1 MGYQYNAMISPVIGI
16 VQETNC
22 SNFIYNFSKKAIFK
36 KLIVNKSYT
45 KKLKKLYFF
54 IILWLKQIM

>member
-1 MGYQYNAMISPVIGI
+1 MISPVIGI

-36 KLIVNKSYT
+36 KLIVNKSYR
-45 KKLKKLYFF
+45 KKLEKLYFL

>member
-1 MGYQYNAMISPVIGI
+1 MGYQYNAMISAVIGI
-16 VQETNC
+16 VQQTNC

-36 KLIVNKSYT
+36 KLINKSYR

>member
-1 MGYQYNAMISPVIGI
+1 MISPVIGI

-22 SNFIYNFSKKAIFK
+22 LNFIYNFSKKAIFK
-36 KLIVNKSYT
+36 KIIVNKSYR

-54 IILWLKQIM
+54 RILWLKQIM

>member
-1 MGYQYNAMISPVIGI
+1 MISPVIGI

-22 SNFIYNFSKKAIFK
+22 SNFIYNFSKIAIFK
-36 KLIVNKSYT
+36 KLIVNKRYR
-45 KKLKKLYFF
+45 KKIKKLYSF

>member
-22 SNFIYNFSKKAIFK
+22 LNFIYNFSKKAIFQ
-36 KLIVNKSYT
+36 KLIVNKSSR

-54 IILWLKQIM
+54 RILWLKQIM